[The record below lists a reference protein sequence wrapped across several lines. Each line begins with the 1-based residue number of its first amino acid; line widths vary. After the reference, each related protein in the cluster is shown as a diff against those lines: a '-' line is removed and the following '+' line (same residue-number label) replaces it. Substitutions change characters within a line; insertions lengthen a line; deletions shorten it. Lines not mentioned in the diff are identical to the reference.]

1 MLAVE
6 DGVRD
11 PVWVTAGRGL
21 EIGALPQSLAEFL
34 VATIMSRPLES
45 ASAEEEPLGDL
56 TTKGPSLDKF
66 SKNPWVPAG
75 AILTAAVL
83 AGGIAAFQRG
93 NVIWSQRMMRARV
106 AAQGATILILAASVG
121 MFQNPKPN
129 DPS

>member
-1 MLAVE
+1 
-6 DGVRD
+6 
-11 PVWVTAGRGL
+11 
-21 EIGALPQSLAEFL
+21 
-34 VATIMSRPLES
+34 MSRPLER
-45 ASAEEEPLGDL
+45 ASAEDEPLGDL
-56 TTKGPSLDKF
+56 TPKGPSLNKF

-121 MFQNPKPN
+121 MFQNSKPN
-129 DPS
+129 NPS